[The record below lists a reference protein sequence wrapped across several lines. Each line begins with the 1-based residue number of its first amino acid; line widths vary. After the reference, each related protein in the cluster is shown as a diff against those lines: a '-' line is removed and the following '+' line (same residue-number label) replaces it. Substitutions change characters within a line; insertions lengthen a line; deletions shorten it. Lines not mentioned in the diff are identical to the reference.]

1 MKTRIFI
8 MFLLLIASGITDAE
22 TPDGT
27 IAFDCPDAPHAKF
40 QFHFTR
46 ELIALAGTTAP
57 FNTVSDLY
65 IRTYH
70 TEAAIFDK
78 FVGYYGETLKSEN
91 WQMLQE
97 DSNVLFYIL
106 EVHKVRTNSS
116 SQITPFWVSLQL

>member
-70 TEAAIFDK
+70 TEAA
-78 FVGYYGETLKSEN
+78 VGYYGETKPEN
-91 WQMLQE
+91 WQML
-97 DSNVLFYIL
+97 SNMLIF
-106 EVHKVRTNSS
+106 
-116 SQITPFWVSLQL
+116 